1 MALSRRSGH
10 RVTSSIWTGFVDAMT
25 GLLLV
30 FMFVLSM
37 FMIVQF
43 VLSGTI
49 TTQEDQLFERNQE
62 IAQLQEAIKI
72 KDDELSSLA
81 LRISGLLGDIE
92 SKNIEITN
100 LESKNTDQLAENSLQ
115 SDLINELNFNLEGLN
130 KSIEEQQNVEIQ
142 LRSDL
147 DDSISEIEK
156 RNQQILLYEAQL
168 AQFRKDL
175 EALNEELNTTRDNL
189 DAQVAEKIKTENQ
202 QNAEIQSLS
211 ELLDAIQLEKEQQA
225 AIIATLN
232 LQAEEFQNVIEKLRS
247 QLETQLADSTAL
259 RNQYKQSQSNL
270 DTANSQIDTL
280 KTEIGIANEID
291 SKNQLEIE
299 SLESLVARLQDSIS
313 TLNQELAT
321 IQDAKALLEIQFS
334 DAQTENSKLISE
346 NASLEE
352 TLAALDLRNQEIRRT
367 LSEFEEQV
375 TLLNQVVEN
384 LRGQIEDKDDELR
397 IAQSLQSLS
406 NNEIAKLKENQRAE
420 LLRLGSLEQEK
431 AALELRLNE
440 SENLVR
446 QLQNSTET
454 LTAESK
460 RQEENS
466 RSLEDEVNRLAK
478 LLEETTEKLS
488 AETARL
494 TSEEELRLQALR
506 DIEQLQIALGAE
518 AEESD
523 DLRLRITQV
532 QDETDALS
540 QELNLL
546 QSDLIDSQDEYSKLQ
561 ILFDN
566 QQNDKLNL
574 SIQLNEELKTNDQL
588 RSTINRHLVKIAQ
601 LETQLDST
609 KEVDN
614 TTTRIKVLEAEKSML
629 QIELDSTKLQVKQL
643 LGNIS
648 NEIDQRELTATRLG
662 ISEFRRQELKEEND
676 AKQRQLIALN
686 NQLAQLRRD
695 LATLQVT
702 LDESK
707 EREEEA
713 SVKIVSLG
721 AQLNEALA
729 QKAAELQRLRQLE
742 QAERERVKEDNL
754 NLEKFRSEFFGQLRE
769 ILEGREGIE
778 VAGDRFVLA
787 SEVLFDSGEAV
798 LSDTGKREIGNV
810 AILILDL
817 AAQFPES
824 VDWVLRIDGHTDNRK
839 VLPNGDFDDNWDL
852 SQARSLAVV
861 RYLTDEYGFPTRRL
875 AATGFGEFRPLASNS
890 TKEGRSRNR
899 RIEFKLT
906 EP

>member
-62 IAQLQEAIKI
+62 ISQLQEAIKI

-100 LESKNTDQLAENSLQ
+100 LEAKNTDQLAENTLQ
-115 SDLINELNFNLEGLN
+115 SDLINELNFSLEGLN

-156 RNQQILLYEAQL
+156 RNQQILDYEAQL

-175 EALNEELNTTRDNL
+175 EALNDELNTTRDNL
-189 DAQVAEKIKTENQ
+189 AAQVAEKIKTEEQ

-211 ELLDAIQLEKEQQA
+211 ELLETIQLEKEQQA
-225 AIIATLN
+225 EIIAKLN
-232 LQAEEFQNVIEKLRS
+232 LQAEEFQSVIEKLRS
-247 QLETQLADSTAL
+247 EIEIQLADANSL
-259 RNQYKQSQSNL
+259 QNQFEQSQSDL
-270 DTANSQIDTL
+270 DSANSQIDTL
-280 KTEIGIANEID
+280 KTEISIADDID
-291 SKNQLEIE
+291 NKNQLEID

-321 IQDAKALLEIQFS
+321 IRDAKTLLEIQVDDS
-334 DAQTENSKLISE
+334 QTENSKLISE
-346 NASLEE
+346 NASLKE
-352 TLAALDLRNQEIRRT
+352 TLAALDLRNQEIRQT

-375 TLLNQVVEN
+375 TILNQVVEN

-397 IAQSLQSLS
+397 IAQNLQSLS
-406 NNEIAKLKENQRAE
+406 NDEIAELQENQRAE
-420 LLRLGSLEQEK
+420 LVRLGKLEQEK
-431 AALELRLNE
+431 LALESRLDE
-440 SENLVR
+440 SEHLVR

-466 RSLEDEVNRLAK
+466 RSLEDEVDRLTK

-494 TSEEELRLQALR
+494 TSEEELRFQALR

-523 DLRLRITQV
+523 DLKLRITQV
-532 QDETDALS
+532 QNETDALS

-546 QSDLIDSQDEYSKLQ
+546 QSDLSNSKTEYSKLQ
-561 ILFDN
+561 ILYEN
-566 QQNDKLNL
+566 LQNENLNL
-574 SIQLNEELKTNDQL
+574 SIALSEESKNNDQL
-588 RSTINRHLVKIAQ
+588 RSTINNNLVKIAQ

-614 TTTRIKVLEAEKSML
+614 TTTRILILEAEKSML
-629 QIELDSTKLQVKQL
+629 QTELDSTKSQVIKL
-643 LGNIS
+643 LGNIR
-648 NEIDQRELTATRLG
+648 NEIDQRETTATKLE
-662 ISEFRRQELKEEND
+662 IAELRRQELKVEND

-721 AQLNEALA
+721 VQLNEALA

-742 QAERERVKEDNL
+742 QAERERVEEDNL
-754 NLEKFRSEFFGQLRE
+754 NLEKFRSEFFGQLRK
-769 ILEGREGIE
+769 ILEGRVGIE

-787 SEVLFDSGEAV
+787 SEVLFDSGEAE
-798 LSDTGKREIGNV
+798 LSDAGKREIGNV

-824 VDWVLRIDGHTDNRK
+824 VDWVLRIDGHTDNQK
-839 VLPNGDFDDNWDL
+839 VMPNGDFDDNWDL
-852 SQARSLAVV
+852 SQARSLAVL

-890 TKEGRSRNR
+890 TQEGRSRNR